1 MRVASSRQVS
11 RAWIG
16 RRVELSLR
24 GESGTTTGQLLSVG
38 EEGIELSEEIQDDP
52 YGEGVVSEATP
63 RFYPHES
70 IVAAVVVS

>member
-1 MRVASSRQVS
+1 MEPSRQVS
-11 RAWIG
+11 REWLG

-24 GESGTTTGQLLSVG
+24 GEIGTTTGQLLSVD

-52 YGEGVVSEATP
+52 YGEGAVSEAAP

-70 IVAAVVVS
+70 IVAAVLVS